1 MKLSSSTSSSLRRL
15 TGRWRSCHSVRV
27 LRSAERWS
35 CANLLLVFEGKDKAD
50 RVTHAVEKD
59 VQVDNS
65 VDFTEDKPQS
75 SPVHVEEVKEKN
87 AV

>member
-1 MKLSSSTSSSLRRL
+1 M
-15 TGRWRSCHSVRV
+15 
-27 LRSAERWS
+27 
-35 CANLLLVFEGKDKAD
+35 LLVFEGKDKAD

-65 VDFTEDKPQS
+65 VDFTGDKPQG